1 MGMFNIREPRRMEH
15 HYIYYDERKEKLRKI
30 EENARRDLGM
40 LDGEETFDPNRIRG
54 KFLESTKHL
63 RRRKQ
68 SGAKP
73 VSTPVIIMILVALII
88 LLHYLLTGEWMF

>member
-1 MGMFNIREPRRMEH
+1 MEH